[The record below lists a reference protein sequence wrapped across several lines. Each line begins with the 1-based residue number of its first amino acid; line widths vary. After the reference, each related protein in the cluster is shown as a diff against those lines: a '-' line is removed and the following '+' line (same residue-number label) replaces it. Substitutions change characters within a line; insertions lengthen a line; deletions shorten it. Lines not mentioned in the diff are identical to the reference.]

1 GEHRMMGHF
10 FSVYDTLARVPLV
23 LRHPELP
30 PGVVDRPVQSVDLY
44 PTVLE
49 AAGIDPE
56 PGDLRAVSLY
66 ARTDHRRVLVTEYL
80 EPDLTRFARFR
91 GFDPAPFDREL
102 RALRHD
108 GWKYIWSSDGREEL
122 YDLGG
127 DPGEACD
134 LALAA
139 AGAE

>member
-1 GEHRMMGHF
+1 
-10 FSVYDTLARVPLV
+10 
-23 LRHPELP
+23 
-30 PGVVDRPVQSVDLY
+30 
-44 PTVLE
+44 
-49 AAGIDPE
+49 
-56 PGDLRAVSLY
+56 
-66 ARTDHRRVLVTEYL
+66 VLVTEYL

-139 AGAE
+139 AGAERLRDFRLLHQEWQAETRRHAVGDRADVALEADVAASLRALGYFD